1 MEALLAGPEDETLH
15 SAIPAGTDLVSLTLD
30 GRRAVV
36 DMTSGYGGLSG
47 VALTLADY
55 AVTLTLTQLPE
66 ISTVSVTVRGRELGY
81 RGSQVF
87 APDDVLLST
96 TEDVVDTV
104 TATLYLLD
112 EAGELTPCE
121 AVLELYEGDTQVQA
135 VAAALED
142 GAQDQ
147 GIASPLP
154 EGFAVRSVWLDQ
166 PVCYVNLSSA
176 IVRELEETE
185 AVPLALQA
193 LARSLCSLDTVEEV
207 QFLVDGEYADRYGT
221 APVRE
226 PYVYTE

>member
-1 MEALLAGPEDETLH
+1 MWWTP
-15 SAIPAGTDLVSLTLD
+15 
-30 GRRAVV
+30 
-36 DMTSGYGGLSG
+36 
-47 VALTLADY
+47 
-55 AVTLTLTQLPE
+55 
-66 ISTVSVTVRGRELGY
+66 
-81 RGSQVF
+81 
-87 APDDVLLST
+87 
-96 TEDVVDTV
+96 V

-147 GIASPLP
+147 GLASPLP

-221 APVRE
+221 APVRGAVC
-226 PYVYTE
+226 VYRVKRRAGRPSFLRSSAQQQPHRQRRGGKARQIRDEGGGHRVAGAENAGGAEIDGDGVKGGFRAA